1 MSVTELLESARFVV
15 DAGGNRQAVQLDLET
30 WEAVL
35 ELLED
40 LEDAADMRQARQE
53 EDDLIPWEEVKAGYE
68 ASHPNADL

>member
-1 MSVTELLESARFVV
+1 MGVTELLQSARFVV

-35 ELLED
+35 KLLED
-40 LEDAADMRQARQE
+40 LEDAAEMRQARQE

-68 ASHPNADL
+68 AGHSYVDL